1 MPAHDGLGLDEDQD
15 VTPAGPD
22 AAQDGP
28 EEPVET
34 VYGRPWSFPLQD
46 RDLLPEG
53 EDLEAPR
60 DCGGTRV
67 LQPGLRR

>member
-1 MPAHDGLGLDEDQD
+1 MPAHHGLGLDEDQD

-53 EDLEAPR
+53 EDLE
-60 DCGGTRV
+60 GGVPATTEEHAYYS
-67 LQPGLRR
+67 QD